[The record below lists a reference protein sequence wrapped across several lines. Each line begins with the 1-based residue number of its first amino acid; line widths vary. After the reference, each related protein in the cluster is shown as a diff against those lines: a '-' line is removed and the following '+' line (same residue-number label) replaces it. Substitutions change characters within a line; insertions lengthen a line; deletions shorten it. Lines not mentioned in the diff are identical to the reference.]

1 MPEKQPGGKGR
12 QEDTL
17 QACKRGWQSDF
28 TRGRGPPLSRPP
40 TGGEERTRSPWEGAS
55 LQAKAGAEDEESYG
69 PNRQTGLGM
78 EPLLYIVTGG
88 PVYIV

>member
-1 MPEKQPGGKGR
+1 MGGRVAAG
-12 QEDTL
+12 
-17 QACKRGWQSDF
+17 QS
-28 TRGRGPPLSRPP
+28 
-40 TGGEERTRSPWEGAS
+40 
-55 LQAKAGAEDEESYG
+55 GAEDEESYR